1 MKRLLASLLL
11 LSMSWSAFAVI
22 EIYDF
27 EQAEQQQRYHHL
39 IEELRCPKCQNQNLA
54 ESDAPIAQDLRRELH
69 RLLTEGRSDEAII
82 EYMVMRY
89 GNFVLYRP
97 PLDRNTLIL
106 WAAPA
111 IFLLLGL
118 FIVWRVRVSNKEDK
132 THNAQLSEQ
141 ERQEIA
147 DLLAQYGGRR

>member
-111 IFLLLGL
+111 IFLLFGL
-118 FIVWRVRVSNKEDK
+118 FIIWRVRVSNKEDK

>member
-97 PLDRNTLIL
+97 PLDKNTLIL

-111 IFLLLGL
+111 IFLLFGL
-118 FIVWRVRVSNKEDK
+118 FIVWRVRVSSKEDK
-132 THNAQLSEQ
+132 AHNAQLSEHEQ
-141 ERQEIA
+141 QEIA
-147 DLLAQYGGRR
+147 DLLAQYGRKR